1 MGMLL
6 SRKRRGAC
14 EALTWDE
21 AGSAYRCGVLSD
33 PDRWLPGLG
42 APLKGWA
49 QALARRWIAAGA
61 GCDSD
66 LLADPPSQGA
76 AADRTPA

>member
-6 SRKRRGAC
+6 SRKRAGAC
-14 EALTWDE
+14 RALTWHE
-21 AGSAYRCGVLSD
+21 AESSYRCGVLSD

-49 QALARRWIAAGA
+49 QALARRWIAAGV

-66 LLADPPSQGA
+66 LLADPPAQDQP
-76 AADRTPA
+76 ADRTVA

>member
-6 SRKRRGAC
+6 SGKRLGAC
-14 EALTWDE
+14 RALTWHE
-21 AGSAYRCGVLSD
+21 AESTYRCGVLSD

-42 APLKGWA
+42 APLKGWT
-49 QALARRWIAAGA
+49 QALARRWIAAGV

-66 LLADPPSQGA
+66 LLAGPPALGK
-76 AADRTPA
+76 AADGTPA